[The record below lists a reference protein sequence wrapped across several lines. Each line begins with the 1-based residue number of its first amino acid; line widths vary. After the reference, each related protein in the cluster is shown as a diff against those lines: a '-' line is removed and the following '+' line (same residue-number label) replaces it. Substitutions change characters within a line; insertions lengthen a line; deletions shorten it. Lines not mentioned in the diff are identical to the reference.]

1 MATQTTPPSVES
13 IDYHAA
19 EGFDAAHAPDGPQPP
34 DGADLPA
41 PPGGDPKAWREWM
54 MIAIGLVGLV
64 AILGIVVSVFAFASS
79 GSGEKTTVVERE
91 AAPAA
96 SAAPAKAPTLADA
109 KGVAFEKFSK
119 VDPTLPAVPAGAV
132 KKFTV
137 DVFQHVTQVDPALA
151 PTEAW
156 SYAVNGKAYRGTA
169 ASPPIVVN
177 QGDKVQITFVNG
189 STKKMAVNMAHSID
203 FHSAEVAPNE
213 NYIDVAPGKRITI
226 NFVAKHPGVFM
237 YHCATQPILMHTSA
251 GMMGMMVVKPRN
263 LAPVD
268 KELWLTQEEFYLGA
282 PGKPADMNKMSAG
295 TPDVFAFNGYANQY
309 KANPITVRKGEKI
322 RMYVLDAGPSK
333 WSAFHVI
340 GTVFDRAVVENTVF
354 KDSQTIN
361 LAPSQ
366 GGWVEFTLDQEGNF
380 PFVTHS
386 FGDMV
391 KGAAGILHTTG
402 APKVKAPAAAPAPAA
417 SGHQAGAA
425 HDTGA
430 AAGEDAAA
438 EDADVNA
445 TLGEMFVK
453 ADKTTV
459 DAGHVH
465 IAVKNTGAMPHGLA
479 IVAEP
484 VKASGGMLDE
494 STFLAK
500 GKELAPGESETV
512 MADLKPGRYELACFM
527 AGHFAA
533 GQKLPFVVK

>member
-1 MATQTTPPSVES
+1 MATQTTPPPVES
-13 IDYHAA
+13 IDYRAA
-19 EGFDAAHAPDGPQPP
+19 EGLDAAHSPDGPKPP
-34 DGADLPA
+34 ARPDAPA
-41 PPGGDPKAWREWM
+41 PPAGDPRAWREWM
-54 MIAIGLVGLV
+54 MIATGLVGLV
-64 AILGIVVSVFAFASS
+64 AILSIIVSVFAFAS
-79 GSGEKTTVVERE
+79 GSSSHATTTVVKRE
-91 AAPAA
+91 AVAA
-96 SAAPAKAPTLADA
+96 SGTPAKAPTLADA

-119 VDPTLPAVPAGAV
+119 VDPTLPAVPPGSV

-137 DVFQHVTQVDPALA
+137 DVFQHVTQVDANLA

-169 ASPPIVVN
+169 ASPPIVVS

-203 FHSAEVAPNE
+203 FHSAEVAPNK
-213 NYIDVAPGKRITI
+213 NYVDVAPGKRLTI
-226 NFVAKHPGVFM
+226 HFVAKHPGVFM
-237 YHCATQPILMHTSA
+237 YHCATQPVLMHTSA

-263 LAPVD
+263 LPPVD

-282 PGKPADMNKMSAG
+282 PGKPADMNKMSAE
-295 TPDVFAFNGYANQY
+295 TPDVMAFNGYANQY
-309 KANPITVRKGEKI
+309 KANPITVRRGEKI

-340 GTVFDRAVVENTVF
+340 GTVFDRTYVEGVVGH
-354 KDSQTIN
+354 DSQTVSF
-361 LAPSQ
+361 APSQ

-380 PFVTHS
+380 PFVTHA

-402 APKVKAPAAAPAPAA
+402 APKVAAPAPAPSPTAGHDDAA
-417 SGHQAGAA
+417 SG
-425 HDTGA
+425 
-430 AAGEDAAA
+430 
-438 EDADVNA
+438 ADVNA
-445 TLGEMFVK
+445 TLGEMWVK

-465 IAVKNTGAMPHGLA
+465 IAVKNTGATAHGLA

-484 VKASGGMLDE
+484 VKATGGMLDE

-500 GKELAPGESETV
+500 GKQLAPGESETV
-512 MADLKPGRYELACFM
+512 MADLKPGRYELVCFM
-527 AGHFAA
+527 PGHFAA